1 MLEQIEMVLDA
12 QKSYAQVDK
21 DGNMKNRVW
30 GQVMCLNPAVEKK
43 TVKKINET
51 QQSHWLTHTVSL
63 A

>member
-1 MLEQIEMVLDA
+1 MLEQIEMMLDA
-12 QKSYAQVDK
+12 QKSYAQVDE

-30 GQVMCLNPAVEKK
+30 GQVMCLNPTVEKK

-51 QQSHWLTHTVSL
+51 QQSHWLTHMVSL